1 MNKEAVGVDLDDAE
15 LLDCRLVRSEWLGVN
30 VERWHHNIGRDTLLK
45 RLEEDSDSESE
56 SDAMRWGRGRA
67 VSAAHVLDGWMPV
80 APVVAMSAALLERL
94 RWFRG
99 GRLGCCLLLEDCAGR
114 VGAAEAELALG
125 VCIVET
131 GLDAVE

>member
-1 MNKEAVGVDLDDAE
+1 MDVDLDDAE
-15 LLDCRLVRSEWLGVN
+15 LLDCWLVRSEWLSVN
-30 VERWHHNIGRDTLLK
+30 VERWHHNIGRNGLLK
-45 RLEEDSDSESE
+45 WLEEDSDSESE
-56 SDAMRWGRGRA
+56 SDRA
-67 VSAAHVLDGWMPV
+67 VSVAHVLGGWMSV
-80 APVVAMSAALLERL
+80 APIVAMSAALLERL

-114 VGAAEAELALG
+114 VSAVEAELSLG

>member
-30 VERWHHNIGRDTLLK
+30 VERWHHNIGRNGLLK
-45 RLEEDSDSESE
+45 WFEEDSDSESE
-56 SDAMRWGRGRA
+56 SDRA
-67 VSAAHVLDGWMPV
+67 VSVAHVLGGWMSV

-99 GRLGCCLLLEDCAGR
+99 GRLGCCLLLGDCAGR

-125 VCIVET
+125 VCIV
-131 GLDAVE
+131 VC